1 MNEQDFFEI
10 MDGLPARQIAEAAE
24 WKYRRGRN
32 AENEIDTILSA
43 DTMPEKIILR
53 NTQPEHND
61 ITDEPVAM
69 HAQPRAEKQS
79 RVIRSATAGL
89 AAVAAV
95 FALIFGGIA
104 LKLHRDNTEIEASM
118 PGAVLTD
125 VSVTQVTGTDLAAL
139 TVAPTGDVTA
149 AETTTVTF
157 APSEK
162 PVPQKPDDSVAA
174 GELNFLGGHGL
185 LRPVIAEGEPSILQD
200 DDSLYLYGS
209 ERIRK
214 SGLDARSQ
222 PAIFLIC
229 DQLNCR
235 HDSEDCLQNKYGNRK
250 LICSGGEIYYIDW
263 STESLLPGYAGGLNR
278 ILSDGTTEP
287 LHPQKKISFED
298 ESTGKIIGS
307 TYYTHVTRLGD
318 TGIYYLKYYGQ
329 AYSAKTPDDA
339 VTNGAPMLLN
349 SRTGETLTLQLG
361 TERYG
366 VIDGDYYV
374 DYAVMYDAASEHL
387 FMSLF
392 DPTGYNNAIAEIDI
406 YTGKILEEYHTSET
420 ETELVS
426 WFVKDHQLHFLG
438 QSQKDRYQTNWYVR
452 DMDTKECKVL
462 LEDCGL
468 SSFAYCDGRVY
479 ATHHESVGNDAV
491 YSYAPDGTDMIV
503 LAESGNS
510 FDSLMPIADPDYI
523 VLESNTG
530 SQYILMNG
538 EIFRLL

>member
-24 WKYRRGRN
+24 WKYRRGKDN
-32 AENEIDTILSA
+32 GNEIDTILSS

-53 NTQPEHND
+53 NTQPEAD
-61 ITDEPVAM
+61 KTADEPVMM

-118 PGAVLTD
+118 PGTVLTE
-125 VSVTQVTGTDLAAL
+125 VSDAQTTGTDLAAL
-139 TVAPTGDVTA
+139 TVAPTGDLTT

-162 PVPQKPDDSVAA
+162 PVPQKPDASVAA

-200 DDSLYLYGS
+200 DDYLYLYGS

-222 PAIFLIC
+222 PAISLIC
-229 DQLNCR
+229 GQLNCE
-235 HDSEDCLQNKYGNRK
+235 HNSEDCLLYKYGTRN
-250 LICSGGEIYYIDW
+250 LMCSGGEIYYLDR
-263 STESLLPGYAGGLNR
+263 STESLMPGYAGGLNR

-287 LHPQKKISFED
+287 LHPQKNFSADD
-298 ESTGKIIGS
+298 ESSGKIIGS

-318 TGIYYLKYYGQ
+318 TGIYYLKNYGL
-329 AYSAKTPDDA
+329 AYSADTPDDA
-339 VTNGAPMLLN
+339 VTYGAPMLLN

-361 TERYG
+361 AERYG
-366 VIDGDYYV
+366 IIDDDYSD
-374 DYAVMYDAASEHL
+374 DYAVMFDEASGHL
-387 FMSLF
+387 FMSLY
-392 DPTGYNNAIAEIDI
+392 DLAGNNDGIAEIDI
-406 YTGKILEEYHTSET
+406 YTGEILDEYQTWET

-452 DMDTKECKVL
+452 DMDTKECKVI

-468 SSFAYCDGRVY
+468 NSFAYCDGRVY

-491 YSYAPDGTDMIV
+491 YSYALDGTDMTV
-503 LAESGNS
+503 LAESDNS
-510 FDSLMPIADPDYI
+510 FNSLMPVA
-523 VLESNTG
+523 
-530 SQYILMNG
+530 
-538 EIFRLL
+538 